1 MATLKLEIVTPEGR
15 TFSEDVDMV
24 VIPGVEGQ
32 LGVYPKHVPLMTQLL
47 PGEIKILQGGKETEL
62 VLGNGFAE
70 INQMSVS
77 ILTDMAATESDID
90 ETTIEE
96 AVKRAQETLQNRE
109 LDSAEVAETEA
120 ALARSVALLRFKR
133 RRRQS

>member
-15 TFSEDVDMV
+15 AFSEDVDMV

-77 ILTDMAATESDID
+77 ILTDMTATESDID

-96 AVKRAQETLQNRE
+96 AVKRAQETLQNKE
-109 LDSAEVAETEA
+109 LDSAEIAETEA
-120 ALARSVALLRFKR
+120 ALARSMALLRFKR
-133 RRRQS
+133 RRQS